1 MAIDHNGPDS
11 PYPRPTENTTD
22 AEAAHGSGLEEAE
35 SEPKQGVGEA
45 WSEKRPVDWDPPPG
59 NSGSDQDGQ
68 LDRDNGTA
76 RTNDEQAGAG
86 DGEVPLPA
94 DDDGPIEEEMKDVEA
109 NNSLSA
115 EHPQPR

>member
-1 MAIDHNGPDS
+1 MARTRRTRGLRKIPPTQGATARALIRLS
-11 PYPRPTENTTD
+11 P
-22 AEAAHGSGLEEAE
+22 S
-35 SEPKQGVGEA
+35 PKKGVGEA
-45 WSEKRPVDWDPPPG
+45 WSEKRPVDRDPPPG
-59 NSGSDQDGQ
+59 NPGSDQDGQ

-109 NNSLSA
+109 NNSVSA